1 MRRAL
6 GLLGLCARAGK
17 VQSGEQ
23 ACELAIKRRGAY
35 LIVLDGAASQ
45 GTRKAFSDAC
55 AHYSIPIRLTD
66 ADALG
71 VAIGK
76 SGRRVA
82 VITDGKLAEKLAGI
96 LPAPSQAIDH
106 TDKGEAAVIHND

>member
-1 MRRAL
+1 MNRAL

-23 ACELAIKRRGAY
+23 ACQLAIRRRQAC
-35 LIVLDGAASQ
+35 LVILDGAASQ

-66 ADALG
+66 ANALG
-71 VAIGK
+71 MAIGK
-76 SGRRVA
+76 SDRRVA
-82 VITDGKLAEKLAGI
+82 VITDAKLAEKLAGV
-96 LPAPSQAIDH
+96 LPSLSS
-106 TDKGEAAVIHND
+106 EEN